1 MGHHHHSGNFD
12 NGDLAV
18 ASGVGVAVGAV
29 VTYAGMSYANKKAA
43 EKIDR
48 EAEQALLKAI
58 AERKARRNID

>member
-29 VTYAGMSYANKKAA
+29 VTYAVMSYV
-43 EKIDR
+43 
-48 EAEQALLKAI
+48 
-58 AERKARRNID
+58 